1 MATIQQEIMSIA
13 EAQDY
18 DGDAPSTIAQAVN
31 ALGSVIGG
39 GGSGG
44 AGVTFVDFTFNQSTG
59 KYDASLTNKEICD
72 LVDSGALVVGRW
84 KSVSSGGSQTDCY
97 YYRLDYAVFNTR
109 SKTYDLNFVGMA
121 ATGTSSVSLHITAM
135 QNASS
140 AAGGTEWRFAYKDIS

>member
-1 MATIQQEIMSIA
+1 MATKKEELAAIA
-13 EAQDY
+13 EAQGY
-18 DGDAPSTIAQAVN
+18 EGDTPSTIAEAVN
-31 ALGSVIGG
+31 ALGTVMG

-44 AGVTFVDFTFNQSTG
+44 GGVTFVDFTFNQSTG

-97 YYRLDYAVFNTR
+97 YYRLDYAVFNTS

-121 ATGTSSVSLHITAM
+121 ATGTSNVSLHITAM